1 VRWRLSLKFWKR
13 NNDSRAAKPILPKD
27 LAILVRELEDY
38 QRLLNFLGSQRIDE
52 FDKERLRKLEDRVIG
67 AIPDSFHR
75 EVVILIQKHGFDIT
89 EFAGEDWKDKIR
101 STFEDIA
108 SYLSPNHPLNVVG
121 NRLPVEGR
129 EYLFWM
135 LERAK
140 NAPDPDER
148 YQTIANTIKMGEI
161 ADYRFDAEQI
171 LDSLISMALV
181 VWFSRDYGRYFT
193 ILMELM
199 CDVPG
204 GEEFLQK
211 EILEKVL

>member
-1 VRWRLSLKFWKR
+1 MRWRLSLKFWKR

-140 NAPDPDER
+140 NAPNPDER
-148 YQTIANTIKMGEI
+148 YQTIA
-161 ADYRFDAEQI
+161 
-171 LDSLISMALV
+171 
-181 VWFSRDYGRYFT
+181 
-193 ILMELM
+193 
-199 CDVPG
+199 
-204 GEEFLQK
+204 
-211 EILEKVL
+211 